1 MPRSPARPET
11 EGKPARANP
20 RARAF
25 TTATVISV
33 SLTLL
38 AGSVVVLTNLVPL
51 RMLSFGER
59 IDLGAMLFVAPV
71 LALVL
76 GIMFEATRMAMSR
89 EALPEPRRQ
98 QVVRNWQPGRREG

>member
-1 MPRSPARPET
+1 MPKSAAPAET
-11 EGKPARANP
+11 ETPRARKR

-25 TTATVISV
+25 TTATVVSF

-38 AGSVVVLTNLVPL
+38 AGSVAVLTNLVPL
-51 RMLSFGER
+51 RALTFGER

-76 GIMFEATRMAMSR
+76 GIMFEAVRMAMSR

>member
-1 MPRSPARPET
+1 MNKPSSTPSQPQAKAR
-11 EGKPARANP
+11 

-25 TTATVISV
+25 TTATVVSF

-38 AGSVVVLTNLVPL
+38 AGSVAVLTNKVPL
-51 RMLSFGER
+51 QALTLGER

-76 GIMFEATRMAMSR
+76 AVVFEATRIALSPNK
-89 EALPEPRRQ
+89 LPEPRRR
-98 QVVRNWQPGRREG
+98 QVVRNWTPGHREG

>member
-1 MPRSPARPET
+1 MPRSPAPAAAET
-11 EGKPARANP
+11 NRAKAR
-20 RARAF
+20 RIRAF
-25 TTATVISV
+25 TTATVVSF

-38 AGSVVVLTNLVPL
+38 AGSIAVLTNMVPL
-51 RMLSFGER
+51 KALSFGDR

-89 EALPEPRRQ
+89 TPLPEPRRQ
-98 QVVRNWQPGRREG
+98 QAVRNWQPGRREG